1 MTNSLYKSVTQWSQL
16 IKDNWEAQK
25 EQEKRGPPTAHPPS
39 LLPHILLSR
48 HNRDYKWPPKLL
60 QGPSQAKPNTR
71 LLENPYLL
79 NDLDEDWDPF
89 LSDLTDLE
97 PLALVKTGSTQALSM
112 LFEGDSNKITEED
125 PQTMTTTM
133 NLPKEEE
140 EELPMK
146 TPMATCRIMSPSP
159 WLSKSEPW
167 DPYPE
172 SLTGTG
178 PKPMPS
184 LQNSW
189 DTSC

>member
-1 MTNSLYKSVTQWSQL
+1 L
-16 IKDNWEAQK
+16 IKDSQEAQK
-25 EQEKRGPPTAHPPS
+25 EQEKCGPPTAHPPS
-39 LLPHILLSR
+39 LLPHILFSR
-48 HNRDYKWPPKLL
+48 YNWDYKWPPKLL
-60 QGPSQAKPNTR
+60 QGPSQAKPNTKT
-71 LLENPYLL
+71 LENPYLL
-79 NDLDEDWDPF
+79 KDPDEDLDPF
-89 LSDLTDLE
+89 LLDLTDLE
-97 PLALVKTGSTQALSM
+97 PLALAKTESAPALST
-112 LFEGDSNKITEED
+112 LFGDASSTTTEED